1 MCRRRDA
8 AVLLPLIEELLDE
21 TIDVLDPKLPPGALA
36 ARALYVAGLLRHLA
50 DGEINPDRLARTIG
64 TLREWRQGGGDAA
77 R

>member
-8 AVLLPLIEELLDE
+8 AVLLPLVEQLLDE
-21 TIDVLDPKLPPGALA
+21 AIDALDPKLPPGALA

-64 TLREWRQGGGDAA
+64 NLRQLRGGDAI